1 MKLVLDAFWRVNS
14 DWILSTE
21 NARHGKREERA
32 KYTLASTPWDWM
44 SIMCSMLR
52 LTDSILVEVASLEV
66 ERNDHFE
73 SDPPRP
79 LSILCCEDC
88 GEIHIREA
96 GVKKGGSVEG
106 DGQRI
111 TEDS

>member
-1 MKLVLDAFWRVNS
+1 MGLDVGYVFHAAS
-14 DWILSTE
+14 DTFHIGRS
-21 NARHGKREERA
+21 
-32 KYTLASTPWDWM
+32 
-44 SIMCSMLR
+44 C
-52 LTDSILVEVASLEV
+52 SLEV
-66 ERNDHFE
+66 ECNDHFE